1 MASQQILEADYIIIC
16 SGQWSHEILKFIKEE
31 LNKEFKPEN
40 IKIVDFYFG

>member
-1 MASQQILEADYIIIC
+1 MASQQILEADYIIIY
-16 SGQWSHEILKFIKEE
+16 SGQWNHEILKFIKEE